1 MDTTPV
7 HTLTIY
13 QEDVKDNPPPTG
25 NPFAG
30 ATGAPMPT
38 GRR

>member
-1 MDTTPV
+1 V
-7 HTLTIY
+7 HALTIY

-25 NPFAG
+25 PFAG